1 MTAHTYGS
9 AIVDFPSDLEV
20 VVTRDF
26 EAPIAL
32 VFDVFTK
39 PEHVRNHFAPFGEDM
54 TVCEIDLRVGGSYH
68 YVMVTQDGTECSFHG
83 TFLEIKPP
91 ARTVQTWIFD
101 GWPGTEAVET
111 MELTEIPGGTR
122 LTNRLAFRDATGRAN
137 LTKYD
142 GMASSFDNVA
152 AYLRSLLDG

>member
-1 MTAHTYGS
+1 VTSHTYGS
-9 AIVDFPSDLEV
+9 TIIDFPSDLEV
-20 VVTRDF
+20 VITREF

-39 PEHVRNHFAPFGEDM
+39 PEHVRNHFAPFGEEM

-68 YVMVTQDGTECSFHG
+68 YVIVTQDGTECSFHG
-83 TFLEIKPP
+83 TFLEIEPP
-91 ARTVQTWIFD
+91 ARTAQTWIFD
-101 GWPGTEAVET
+101 GWPDTEAIET

-122 LTNRLAFRDATGRAN
+122 LTNRMAFRDAAGRAN

-142 GMASSFDNVA
+142 GMASSFNNVA